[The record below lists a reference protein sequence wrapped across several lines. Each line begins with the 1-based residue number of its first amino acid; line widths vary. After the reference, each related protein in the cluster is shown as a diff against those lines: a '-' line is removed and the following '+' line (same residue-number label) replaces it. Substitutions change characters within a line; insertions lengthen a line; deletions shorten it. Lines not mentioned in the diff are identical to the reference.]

1 MGLYF
6 MAMDHD
12 PARAVLQAARRTARA
27 ADAPLLLAV
36 SGGLDSMV
44 LLHAMAAVARSRI
57 AAVATM
63 DHGTGKA
70 ATAAAAHVARTAAS
84 LALPVVM
91 QRLATADQPTAGR
104 EAEWRRQRY
113 RFLRAEAESLGAR
126 VVTAHTEDDHLET
139 VLMRL
144 LRGSGA
150 RGLAGL
156 HAPSDVLRPFV
167 SLRRAA
173 LAAYACG
180 AGLRWH
186 EDPSNRSPRF
196 FRNRVRHDLL
206 PALRRVDPALDAR
219 LLDASRQAA
228 EWRSSVEAFVDERL
242 KVRRAAPD
250 VLIVASAELSGYD
263 RDSLAVLWGS
273 LAGRV
278 GLALDRRGTR
288 RLAAFT
294 SAVPDRGTVPLSGG
308 WCLDARPGSYVLCRR
323 PGEVAAPTILP
334 EQGAVQ
340 WGQFLFRVAAGSG
353 RPESGACLEGSWTA
367 SLPAGERSI
376 VRSWDAGDRL
386 STAGAQPRR
395 RVKRYLSDA
404 GVRGVERSGWPVVV
418 AGDDVVWIPG
428 VRRSDAATARS
439 GRPERHYICERIDR

>member
-1 MGLYF
+1 
-6 MAMDHD
+6 MDHD

-27 ADAPLLLAV
+27 ADRPLLLAV

-63 DHGTGKA
+63 DHATGKA
-70 ATAAAAHVARTAAS
+70 ASAAAAHVARVAS
-84 LALPVVM
+84 SLGLPVVM
-91 QRLATADQPTAGR
+91 QRLAIADQSTTGR

-113 RFLRAEAESLGAR
+113 HFLRTEAESLGAR

-144 LRGSGA
+144 LRGSGT

-156 HAPSDVLRPFV
+156 HAPSDVARPFV

-173 LAAYACG
+173 LESYARAAG
-180 AGLRWH
+180 VRWV

-206 PALRRVDPALDAR
+206 PALRRADPTIDAT
-219 LLDASRQAA
+219 LLEASQRAA
-228 EWRSSVEAFVDERL
+228 VWRSEVERFVDERL
-242 KVRRAAPD
+242 EVRRAGPG
-250 VLIVASAELSGYD
+250 VLIVASAELAGHD

-278 GLALDRRGTR
+278 GLALDRRGTE

-294 SAVPDRGTVPLSGG
+294 SSVPSGGTVPLSGG
-308 WCLDARPGSYVLCRR
+308 WCVDVRPGSYELCRR
-323 PGEVAAPTILP
+323 SPTKALPTILP
-334 EQGAVQ
+334 AQGAVQ
-340 WGQFLFRVAAGSG
+340 WGQFRFRVATGSRRVASGVGVAG
-353 RPESGACLEGSWTA
+353 AWTA
-367 SLPAGERSI
+367 SLAAGEQSI

-386 STAGAQPRR
+386 AIAGAQPRR
-395 RVKRYLSDA
+395 RVKRYLTEA
-404 GVRGVERSGWPVVV
+404 GVRGLDRAGWPVVV
-418 AGDDVVWIPG
+418 AGNDVVWIPG

>member
-12 PARAVLQAARRTARA
+12 PARAVLRAARRTARA

-44 LLHAMAAVARSRI
+44 LLHAMVAVARSRI

-63 DHGTGKA
+63 DHGTGTA
-70 ATAAAAHVARTAAS
+70 ATAAADHVARVATS
-84 LALPVVM
+84 LGLPVVM
-91 QRLATADQPTAGR
+91 QRLATGDQPAAGR

-113 RFLRAEAESLGAR
+113 RFLRAEAESVGAHI
-126 VVTAHTEDDHLET
+126 VTAHSEDDHLET

-156 HAPSDVLRPFV
+156 HAPSAVLRPFV

-173 LAAYACG
+173 LASYARNV
-180 AGLRWH
+180 GLRWH
-186 EDPSNRSPRF
+186 EDPSNRSPHF

-206 PALRRVDPALDAR
+206 PALRRVDPAIDVM
-219 LLDASRQAA
+219 LLDTSRQAA
-228 EWRSSVEAFVDERL
+228 AWRSSLETFVDERL
-242 KVRRAAPD
+242 QVRRVAPD
-250 VLIVASAELSGYD
+250 VLVVASAELAGYD

-278 GLALDRRGTR
+278 GLALDRRGTQ

-294 SAVPDRGTVPLSGG
+294 TSGPIGGTVPLSGG
-308 WCLDARPGSYVLCRR
+308 WCLEARPGSYVLRRR
-323 PGEVAAPTILP
+323 PAPDAGATVLP
-334 EQGAVQ
+334 EQGAVR
-340 WGQFLFRVAAGSG
+340 WGQFQFRVATDCLPPARGAGLVG
-353 RPESGACLEGSWTA
+353 NWHA
-367 SLPAGERSI
+367 SLPSGEQSI
-376 VRSWDAGDRL
+376 VRSWGAGDRL
-386 STAGAQPRR
+386 STAGTQPPR
-395 RVKRYLSDA
+395 RVKRYLSEA
-404 GVRGVERSGWPVVV
+404 GVRGVDRAGWPVVV